1 MSSEVISGLF
11 AIGAAAIAFFG
22 GIIAAK
28 IGERRKEREKQ
39 IKDLKENVLQLAN
52 EVISYSK
59 VENELLNEL
68 KEWRGDYKKDLK
80 SECYRKIFGDSNK
93 VLMNERTAQGIINK
107 I

>member
-11 AIGAAAIAFFG
+11 AIGAAVIAFCG
-22 GIIAAK
+22 GILSSK

-39 IKDLKENVLQLAN
+39 IEELKENVLQLAN

-68 KEWRGDYKKDLK
+68 KDWRGDYKKDLK
-80 SECYRKIFGDSNK
+80 AECYRKLFGDSNK
-93 VLMNERTAQGIINK
+93 VLMSGSTAQGIINK